1 MKLPILR
8 NAALALALVGA
19 VSGTSLWAHND
30 PREMGAGPGVSETEQ
45 AADGMSQAD
54 MKALADQGATP
65 MMADGST
72 PAPEP
77 GDATAMDHGS
87 MDGMDMDHAE
97 DNSDK
102 PFGQRLMIWLG
113 KFHTVVIHFP
123 IALIVSAFAAEVL
136 GIVRRRKV
144 WRSAARVM
152 LVIGAAGAVAAMPL
166 GWFAGGFYLWDR
178 NLILTA
184 HRYLGM
190 AIVVAAP
197 LLAWAGLRRFHEDR
211 AGDRIFVALLGA
223 LTVAVLIQG
232 FLGGTFMH
240 GGLHHMDF

>member
-1 MKLPILR
+1 MKPSVLR

-19 VSGTSLWAHND
+19 ASGTALWAHDD
-30 PREMGAGPGVSETEQ
+30 PRDMGAGPGTPETEQ
-45 AADGMSQAD
+45 AGGMSQAD
-54 MKALADQGATP
+54 MKALADQGAVP

-72 PAPEP
+72 PAPEAD
-77 GDATAMDHGS
+77 DAMAMDHGS
-87 MDGMDMDHAE
+87 MDGMDMDEAP

-113 KFHTVVIHFP
+113 KFHVVVIHFP
-123 IALIVSAFAAEVL
+123 IALIVSAFAAEAL

-144 WRSAARVM
+144 WRTSARIM
-152 LVIGAAGAVAAMPL
+152 LVTGAAGAVVAMPL

-190 AIVVAAP
+190 AIVIAAP

-211 AGDRIFVALLGA
+211 AGDKMFVALLGL
-223 LTVAVLIQG
+223 LTLAVLVQG

-240 GGLHHMDF
+240 GGLHHMNF